1 MDNTFFTDI
10 RTIRSAIDTNRLV
23 VFAGAGISIDA
34 GVPDWRNLIEEM
46 KADINVPSNEN
57 DYLRIAQM
65 YFNDRQQK
73 EYIEKIRLV
82 LKHTK
87 VKHNVLHEEIFNL
100 NPEHILTT
108 NYDDLLD
115 QVIKV
120 KSLPFSIISKD
131 YDFPYALNN
140 KHLVKI
146 HGDLRDTELVLKE
159 DDYIDYSRKHPL
171 IEGFIKSVFVSKVV
185 LFIGYGFSD
194 INLKM
199 IIQTVRNILG
209 DDFQSAYLLDIDKNF
224 HPVQRE
230 YLKKKGVRVINYY
243 DAENTDGENYITS
256 YLKGKNSLNQQ
267 YYKESTDLSEK
278 GQTLFNFIRFIANY
292 DRFNEK
298 VSAKNLI
305 DQMLDSLERFSEFK
319 ALPPNFIANLFPFN
333 NSKKYVHH
341 YERQS
346 LLTKNEK
353 LVALFFN
360 HIKYSEAEEVIYS
373 PPECKLPQK

>member
-1 MDNTFFTDI
+1 
-10 RTIRSAIDTNRLV
+10 
-23 VFAGAGISIDA
+23 
-34 GVPDWRNLIEEM
+34 M

-131 YDFPYALNN
+131 HDFPYALNN

-146 HGDLRDTELVLKE
+146 HGDLSDTELVLKE

-171 IEGFIKSVFVSKVV
+171 IEGFIKSAFVSKVV
-185 LFIGYGFSD
+185 LFVGYGF
-194 INLKM
+194 L
-199 IIQTVRNILG
+199 TL
-209 DDFQSAYLLDIDKNF
+209 
-224 HPVQRE
+224 
-230 YLKKKGVRVINYY
+230 
-243 DAENTDGENYITS
+243 TS
-256 YLKGKNSLNQQ
+256 
-267 YYKESTDLSEK
+267 
-278 GQTLFNFIRFIANY
+278 R
-292 DRFNEK
+292 
-298 VSAKNLI
+298 
-305 DQMLDSLERFSEFK
+305 
-319 ALPPNFIANLFPFN
+319 
-333 NSKKYVHH
+333 
-341 YERQS
+341 
-346 LLTKNEK
+346 
-353 LVALFFN
+353 
-360 HIKYSEAEEVIYS
+360 
-373 PPECKLPQK
+373 